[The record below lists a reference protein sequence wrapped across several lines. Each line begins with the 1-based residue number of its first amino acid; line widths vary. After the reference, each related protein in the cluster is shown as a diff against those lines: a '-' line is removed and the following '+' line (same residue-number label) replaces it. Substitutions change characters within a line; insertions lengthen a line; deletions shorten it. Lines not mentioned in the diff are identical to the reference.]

1 MRLPEGPWY
10 RAARDAWYVKIDGQ
24 QHLLGKHPPAAPK
37 PKKGKLGWNAPR
49 EIQDAYHRLRV
60 LGPSG
65 LPKSQEIT
73 VAHVCD
79 LFLTFICP
87 YVEPPKKQ
95 PKANDPQPPLKP
107 NATHEVRT
115 YWWYRS
121 FLDSFC
127 GHKKVG
133 VLPAAQL
140 KVFHVTQWLAAHPGW
155 VGGRRPAV
163 ICVKRAFNWATGEGL
178 LKENPLRGLKK
189 PPASRRERILTAE
202 EWEQLFAAVVDQEFK
217 DFLLALRE
225 TGARPGEIRRVT
237 ADDVNLELGVW
248 VLEHH
253 KTRKKTG
260 LPRVVYLTPVMLEL
274 CKRLCERW
282 PTGPIFRGPKRKGHK
297 PYSRNAI
304 RCRFRRLRIKL
315 PQLKG
320 VISYTL
326 RHTWITDALER
337 KVPVAT
343 VAELAGHKDLKMIQA
358 HYSHLSEKRKHLQ
371 EAARQA
377 TGCAEEPEAP
387 PAA

>member
-10 RAARDAWYVKIDGQ
+10 RASRDAWYVKIDGKQ
-24 QHLLGKHPPAAPK
+24 VRLA
-37 PKKGKLGWNAPR
+37 KGKANKKAAT
-49 EIQDAYHRLRV
+49 EAFHRLMA
-60 LGPSG
+60 LGPAG

-79 LFLTFICP
+79 LFLDWSKKHHDATTF
-87 YVEPPKKQ
+87 
-95 PKANDPQPPLKP
+95 D
-107 NATHEVRT
+107 
-115 YWWYRS
+115 WYAS
-121 FLDSFC
+121 FLNDFC
-127 GHKKVG
+127 GHKRLG
-133 VLPAAQL
+133 VLPASQVR
-140 KVFHVTQWLAAHPGW
+140 VFHVTQWLDAHPKWKGS
-155 VGGRRPAV
+155 RRNAV
-163 ICVKRAFNWATGEGL
+163 ICVKRAFNWGTAEGL
-178 LKENPLRGLKK
+178 LKENPLRGLRK
-189 PPASRRERILTAE
+189 PPQNRRERILTAE
-202 EWEQLFAAVVDQEFK
+202 EWEHLFAAVVDQEFK
-217 DFLLALRE
+217 DFLTAMRE
-225 TGARPGEIRRVT
+225 TGCRPGEVRRVT

-297 PYSRNAI
+297 PYSRNVI
-304 RCRFRRLRIKL
+304 RCRFRRLRLKL

-326 RHTWITDALER
+326 WHTWITDALER

-377 TGCAEEPEAP
+377 TGCAEAPEAP

>member
-10 RAARDAWYVKIDGQ
+10 RASRDAWYVEVDGKQ
-24 QHLLGKHPPAAPK
+24 VKLA
-37 PKKGKLGWNAPR
+37 KGKANKKAALEAF
-49 EIQDAYHRLRV
+49 HRLMA
-60 LGPSG
+60 LGPGG

-73 VAHVCD
+73 VVHVCD
-79 LFLTFICP
+79 LFLSEVCP
-87 YVEPPKKQ
+87 YAGDPPKKE
-95 PKANDPQPPLKP
+95 PKANDPQPALKP

-121 FLDSFC
+121 FLESFC
-127 GHKKVG
+127 GHKRTG
-133 VLPAAQL
+133 LLPASTV
-140 KVFHVTQWLAAHPGW
+140 KVFHVTRWLNAHPKWKGS
-155 VGGRRPAV
+155 RRNAV
-163 ICVKRAFNWATGEGL
+163 ICVKRAFNWATAEGIL
-178 LKENPLRGLKK
+178 DVNPLRGLKK
-189 PPASRRERILTAE
+189 PSVKRREKILTAS
-202 EWEQLFAAVVDQEFK
+202 EWEELFGAVVDQEFK
-217 DFLLALRE
+217 DFLTAMRE
-225 TGARPGEIRRVT
+225 TGARPGEVRKLT
-237 ADDVNLELGVW
+237 AADVNLDLGVW

-260 LPRVVYLTPVMLEL
+260 LPRVVYLTPTMIEL

-282 PTGPIFRGPKRKGHK
+282 PTGPIFRGPKRKGHR
-297 PYSRNAI
+297 PFSRNAI

-315 PQLKG
+315 PSLAG

-371 EAARQA
+371 DSARQA
-377 TGCAEEPEAP
+377 TGCGGAQGEGPTA
-387 PAA
+387 